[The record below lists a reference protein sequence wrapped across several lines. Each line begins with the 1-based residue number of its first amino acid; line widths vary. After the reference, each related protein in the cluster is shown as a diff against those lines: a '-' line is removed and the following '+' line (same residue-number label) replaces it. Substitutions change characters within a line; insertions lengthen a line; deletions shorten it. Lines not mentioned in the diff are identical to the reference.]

1 MEFIEKFLPYLIST
15 LVFLIAQIII
25 YNKLKWDVEVLKQSV
40 NGIGKKVND
49 IKEQVGENLVEEIQR
64 YSDLKERIGKITG
77 MLDVILNPKRPNGH
91 A

>member
-1 MEFIEKFLPYLIST
+1 MESLTPAIPYIIST
-15 LVFLIAQIII
+15 VIFVVTQIII

-49 IKEQVGENLVEEIQR
+49 IKDQVGENLVEEIQR
-64 YSDLKERIGKITG
+64 YSDLKERIGKISG